1 MIQDNKYNLRSNGRT
16 LVVPSR
22 SKSKYVDLRFKNFFA
37 NYVTLNLL
45 ASKSPFIDDGNMPV
59 VLIDVL

>member
-1 MIQDNKYNLRSNGRT
+1 MIAQQLCAEIKRNKLR
-16 LVVPSR
+16 
-22 SKSKYVDLRFKNFFA
+22 KFDFFIFFA